1 MVKTFSPSSFECLVI
16 SKRLFGITSISII
29 STILPDIFLDRT
41 KSKSKLIRGATMQS
55 TYKKKTKRILER
67 TNEIDRTTAN
77 TAERLINVALW

>member
-41 KSKSKLIRGATMQS
+41 KSKSKLIKGATMQS
-55 TYKKKTKRILER
+55 TYKQKRILTRTSEKDR
-67 TNEIDRTTAN
+67 TNAG
-77 TAERLINVALW
+77 TAERVINVALW